1 MLLNFKYISI
11 ISRVL
16 HSFYFISKRTES
28 SKVSYRKSN
37 CPLGDVT

>member
-16 HSFYFISKRTES
+16 HSFLFYFEENGEFES
-28 SKVSYRKSN
+28 IIQKIELSAW
-37 CPLGDVT
+37 